1 MLREGG
7 VSSGKC
13 GSFIFLSSF
22 FFFPADRMMYLRDR
36 VGGNLMT
43 GRVEILNLAVVG
55 PLVGDVERGRDGA
68 TVRIFPP
75 FLEQIG
81 VQALVQIVHG
91 IVERQENDLRYLL
104 RKVVTYFFFF
114 FFSRTGRGGGR
125 TKGRTC
131 PVRRVYR
138 RRRCIRIIFCS
149 KDNRVVQST

>member
-1 MLREGG
+1 MAKRRVENLENF
-7 VSSGKC
+7 VH
-13 GSFIFLSSF
+13 LSF
-22 FFFPADRMMYLRDR
+22 FLFSFPHPRQIGREVYLRDR

-81 VQALVQIVHG
+81 VQSLVQIVHG

-104 RKVVTYFFFF
+104 RKVVTCFLYFFFF
-114 FFSRTGRGGGR
+114 FLQGFG
-125 TKGRTC
+125 
-131 PVRRVYR
+131 
-138 RRRCIRIIFCS
+138 
-149 KDNRVVQST
+149 KD